1 MNGWGLANPLG
12 LLWGLLAIP
21 IIAMH
26 ILRPR
31 RIQQSVSAIFLW
43 RKVARPVTAASPW
56 QKLIPSWLLAA
67 QVLTALL
74 FGLLMAR
81 PVQET
86 EALLSEHTVFV
97 IDGSAS
103 MQSLDGQPSRFDQA
117 IDRATE
123 LRQQVPVGGDVS
135 VVLAGANA
143 RAVLT
148 HSADEGAFV
157 DALGGLEASDGP
169 GDFAGAFA
177 LSAGLDTVDVESR
190 VVFISDGGVSAA
202 DLRAAPLGTQYE
214 PVGSSA
220 TNRGIT
226 QLSVE
231 PATDGL
237 LVRATV
243 AHFGGPAS
251 SQEIRFDVD
260 GVTVERR
267 QVDLEAGGV
276 LNLAVSVP
284 PGERVEAFLE
294 GEDVLSLDNRAI
306 AIVPQRPGID
316 VLVVGPDNAFLDAG
330 LGAMAGVTV
339 QHLNSFPDTIDAT
352 IDVVIADR
360 VAVPASIE
368 DAAVGSDLPLLAIA
382 PPSGA
387 RGITLVGSNGGTVER
402 PVLTLVRSDVGLIR
416 GLDLSAVQVAEAQRV
431 TVPDGAQ
438 VVLGAEGAPLL
449 VTVPADPV
457 QGFGPMTYLSFALD
471 QSTLP
476 LEAAFPLLLDRAL
489 ADLTGL
495 VNPPA
500 RLTVGADLPLDPRL
514 TAVITSP
521 AGTSET
527 VPPGS
532 SYPTADRIGFWT
544 VEQDGRTPVVVA
556 VSTDRAESAVA
567 PAPDLPFETG
577 FIEAGRKDTRGERPW
592 LVPVLLIL
600 LALLVLEWML
610 ARRRV
615 GVAPRQWQL
624 ATALRLLI
632 GLAIII
638 ALLSPTLKRP
648 ANDVATVFLVDVS
661 DSMGFAGRTQA
672 VDVVRQALEDQP
684 EGSVA
689 GVVAFGSDARLD
701 ALVDSQIGFTGVSVQ
716 IDPSATDLAS
726 ALRLGAAALPADSR
740 RRLVLISDGR
750 ATTGDVARE
759 TERLED
765 EQIPVDVLVI
775 HPPLGND
782 ASVAGVEAPSLARA
796 GEKLAIKVRV
806 EVESAG
812 SGVVTLRREGELVG
826 QQTVQLEA
834 GENVVTFSDVAT
846 TEGVLRYQADV
857 QVLGDE
863 VSANDVGYA
872 AVPVVGAETVLVVDG
887 GSGTSSSEAAGLVS
901 DLEAAGM
908 TVESVRV
915 DRIPPIDELT
925 RYASIVLVNV
935 DRRDMSDG
943 QVQALTGAVRDL
955 GRGMVVI
962 GGSHTYALGGY
973 RDSDLE
979 ELLPV
984 ISEITDPLRRQTVAE
999 VLMID
1004 TSGSMGACHCDE
1016 EGQNGLGGGNRID
1029 GGVSKTA
1036 IARNASARAIAA
1048 LEATDEVG
1056 VLSVN
1061 ASDKWVLDLQAS
1073 PSQADIDTGLSQL
1086 NPDGPTFVDT
1096 GLLTAAE
1103 ALRKSDANLKHII
1116 FFSDGFTEPRWLT
1129 LLAEQA
1135 ADLFAEGITVSVVA
1149 TGEGAAKDLKPIAEA
1164 GGGRFYPGR
1173 NLDEIPELIAEEAV
1187 VASRNFVTEGEFFP
1201 LVARSGAA
1209 SQVLTESPALLG
1221 YVATTARPT
1230 ARVELRIGP
1239 DEDPLLASWQTGLG
1253 RVTAWTSDGGARW
1266 AAPWNGWDQSPD
1278 FWAAVVKDTFPV
1290 VGDGAGLQAQIVNGE
1305 LQLRL
1310 ESATEFDGDASAVV
1324 RVATPDGESKEIIL
1338 ERLDGSTFAAST
1350 PVGEAGTY
1358 AVGAKVSSGDEVS
1371 WSGIGLATRSYP
1383 AEYATRPVG
1392 VDPLTRIAD
1401 QTGGRVDPEPAE
1413 MFAELGTVAGVKRFD
1428 LSPWLFW
1435 FAMLAWPLAVAL
1447 SRLSWRRGLVAQG
1460 AAVATTTVGE
1470 LKRRLPKMSEPK
1482 LRGSLPSSVP
1492 ETVIEPVRPRQAVP
1506 TGPPTAKPPTT
1517 PGPTSADAFKPKASK
1532 PRAQGPANDGAEDDD
1547 GSTVNQLLAR
1557 KRKRR

>member
-1 MNGWGLANPLG
+1 MNGWGLANPFG
-12 LLWGLLAIP
+12 LLWGLLAVP

-43 RKVARPVTAASPW
+43 RKVATPVTAASPW

-117 IDRATE
+117 VARASE
-123 LRQQVPVGGDVS
+123 LRRQVPVGGEVS

-157 DALGGLEASDGP
+157 EALGSLEASDGP

-177 LSAGLDTVDVESR
+177 LAAGLDTVDVESR

-214 PVGSSA
+214 PVGNSA

-243 AHFGGPAS
+243 AHFGGPPS

-267 QVDLEAGGV
+267 QVDLETGGV
-276 LNLAVSVP
+276 LNLTVSVP

-339 QHLNSFPDTIDAT
+339 QHLEAFPDKIDST
-352 IDVVIADR
+352 IDVIIADR
-360 VAVPASIE
+360 VAVPADLE
-368 DAAVGSDLPLLAIA
+368 DSAAGEDLPLLAIA
-382 PPSGA
+382 PPGGA
-387 RGITLVGSNGGTVER
+387 RGVVSTTTVER

-416 GLDLSAVQVAEAQRV
+416 GLDLSSVLVAEAQRV
-431 TVPDGAQ
+431 SMPEGAQ

-457 QGFGPMTYLSFALD
+457 AGVGPMTYLSFALD

-500 RLTVGADLPLDPRL
+500 RLTVGSDLPLDPRL

-567 PAPDLPFETG
+567 PAPDLPFEVG
-577 FIEAGRKDTRGERPW
+577 FVEAGRQDTRGERPW
-592 LVPVLLIL
+592 LVPVLLVL
-600 LALLVLEWML
+600 LALLVIEWLL

-624 ATALRLLI
+624 ATVLRALI
-632 GLAIII
+632 GLALIV
-638 ALLSPTLKRP
+638 ALLAPTLKRP

-672 VDVVRQALEDQP
+672 IDVVRQALEDQP

-750 ATTGDVARE
+750 ATTGDVVRE
-759 TERLED
+759 TERLEA
-765 EQIPVDVLVI
+765 EQIPVDVLVV

-796 GEKLAIKVRV
+796 GEKVAIKVRV

-812 SGVVTLRREGELVG
+812 TGIVTLRREGELIGEETIELV
-826 QQTVQLEA
+826 A
-834 GENVVTFSDVAT
+834 GENVVSFSDIAS

-887 GSGTSSSEAAGLVS
+887 GGSGDSEGQAAGLVA

-908 TVESVRV
+908 TVQLV
-915 DRIPPIDELT
+915 DVGRIPPIDELT

-1029 GGVSKTA
+1029 GGISKTA

-1149 TGEGAAKDLKPIAEA
+1149 TGEGAAEDLRPIAEA

-1324 RVATPDGESKEIIL
+1324 RVATPDGESQEIIL
-1338 ERLDGSTFAAST
+1338 ERLDGSTFAATT

-1358 AVGAKVSSGDEVS
+1358 AIGATVSSGDEVS

-1383 AEYATRPVG
+1383 PEYATRPVG
-1392 VDPLTRIAD
+1392 VDPLTRIAE
-1401 QTGGRVDPEPAE
+1401 QTGGRVNPEPVDL
-1413 MFAELGTVAGVKRFD
+1413 FAELGTVAGVKRFD

-1482 LRGSLPSSVP
+1482 LRGSLPDMKSERVP
-1492 ETVIEPVRPRQAVP
+1492 GKAPTVEPESVRPRQSAPV
-1506 TGPPTAKPPTT
+1506 GPPTIKPETVPA
-1517 PGPTSADAFKPKASK
+1517 PARKEPKSKESSPAS
-1532 PRAQGPANDGAEDDD
+1532 DDDD